1 MIETKR
7 RNGTLKRSRESVEKQ
22 MHTRRERGI
31 TSDTASGSNWYTNG
45 KISVRFRPGDDIP
58 NGFRLGRV
66 YNSLWITDGK
76 ISKHIGKNDPIPD
89 GWHRGC
95 TRIRRSN

>member
-22 MHTRRERGI
+22 MRTRRERGL
-31 TSDTASGSNWYTNG
+31 TYDTASGSKWYTDG
-45 KISVRFRPGDDIP
+45 KISVRFRPGEDIP
-58 NGFRLGRV
+58 NGFRLGRI
-66 YNSLWITDGK
+66 YNSMWITDGK
-76 ISKHIGKNDPIPD
+76 ITTHIRKIDPIPD
-89 GWHRGC
+89 GWRRGC